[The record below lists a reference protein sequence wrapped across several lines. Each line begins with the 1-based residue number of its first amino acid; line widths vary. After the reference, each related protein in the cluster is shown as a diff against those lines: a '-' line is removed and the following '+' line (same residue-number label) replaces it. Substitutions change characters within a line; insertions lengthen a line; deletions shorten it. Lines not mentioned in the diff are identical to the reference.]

1 MPLFG
6 DVLPRGAFVLLAFAA
21 SIGATVARSRQ
32 ARLLVGLDVDLPV
45 EHPAAELQELG
56 PDPLAAPA
64 FQGGLADA
72 PASGQLFLI
81 EVSDFHLGL
90 LPNELA
96 GVHEGAVP
104 HASQGAARHGGGM
117 GVNGCRFGC
126 LPGKTLLFR
135 ILRLFV
141 YFGYT
146 PSHDAVQSSQ
156 EAAMTTLSPTHSL
169 PTAEEVAI
177 ARESGRALSAFL
189 QTRAETQQIEIFDDK
204 GASHPVRV
212 PVSALRL
219 LVDVLTEIGEGNAVS
234 IIPIHAELTTQ
245 DAADVLNVSRPF
257 LVQLLERGE
266 IPFHKIG
273 THRRVRYQDV
283 IAYKERIDAERS
295 KALDALAEQAQALKM
310 GYE

>member
-1 MPLFG
+1 MTNIESEQFPL
-6 DVLPRGAFVLLAFAA
+6 PNAIAAFRNAKSLTITRLAAK
-21 SIGATVARSRQ
+21 
-32 ARLLVGLDVDLPV
+32 VGISAQMLH
-45 EHPAAELQELG
+45 EIETRRK
-56 PDPLAAPA
+56 AAPA
-64 FQGGLADA
+64 FVALKVCQVLEKNLDEVF
-72 PASGQLFLI
+72 PAI
-81 EVSDFHLGL
+81 K
-90 LPNELA
+90 PI
-96 GVHEGAVP
+96 
-104 HASQGAARHGGGM
+104 
-117 GVNGCRFGC
+117 
-126 LPGKTLLFR
+126 LFR
-135 ILRLFV
+135 ILRVFG
-141 YFGYT
+141 YFGYA
-146 PSHDAVQSSQ
+146 PPHDAVWNSQ
-156 EAAMTTLSPTHSL
+156 EAAMTTLSPSHLL
-169 PTAEEVAI
+169 PTSEEVAI

-245 DAADVLNVSRPF
+245 AAADVLNVSRPF